1 MDIASNS
8 VPESNRLSFIF
19 KNVIDEESVSPNSEN
34 FLSQNGAKV
43 QKWDVAK
50 MIGRSM
56 LMVSYLR
63 LIITIRSFRM
73 WNFKATQK
81 HFTLVYVVQLA
92 KKSKTKK
99 QRRIC
104 EYIERIM
111 TNWKDCC
118 RER

>member
-63 LIITIRSFRM
+63 LIITIISFRM
-73 WNFKATQK
+73 WNFKGC
-81 HFTLVYVVQLA
+81 
-92 KKSKTKK
+92 SKTFYACVCSTISKK
-99 QRRIC
+99 
-104 EYIERIM
+104 E
-111 TNWKDCC
+111 
-118 RER
+118 